1 VPVKVSCFQKQKGK
15 GVPAL
20 RNKKKKEKAGCQGR
34 TQSKAE

>member
-1 VPVKVSCFQKQKGK
+1 VSCFKKQKGK

-20 RNKKKKEKAGCQGR
+20 KNKKETENAGCQGR